1 MARRVRTALAILAA
15 WCVLAALAGCTVEAG
30 KTGLSH
36 TPPPPA
42 PRAPVV
48 MIIGDSFTVGW
59 GPVRRWETYAAQAA
73 RRLGWQLITAG
84 AGGTG
89 YVNPGRAGRDFHA
102 SFRQELSWR
111 PAPDLLIVSGGH
123 NDRRVPASEVEAA
136 ADKLFTEVK
145 TYWPEVRIV
154 VIGPL
159 WVSDAPRW
167 AYDVRDAIAAAAR
180 RAGAE
185 FLDPLAESDIVGDES
200 DGVLPDGVHPTLR
213 GHARLAGWLVR
224 SLGAEPGDEAHPSA
238 RPGHGRSPG
247 PEHAEPSPTDR
258 PKDKDDAA
266 GHESAES
273 GTGH

>member
-1 MARRVRTALAILAA
+1 
-15 WCVLAALAGCTVEAG
+15 
-30 KTGLSH
+30 
-36 TPPPPA
+36 
-42 PRAPVV
+42 

-73 RRLGWQLITAG
+73 RRLGWQLVTAG

-154 VIGPL
+154 VIGPI

-224 SLGAEPGDEAHPSA
+224 SLGAEPDDEADMRG
-238 RPGHGRSPG
+238 RPRHGHSPD
-247 PEHAEPSPTDR
+247 PEHAEPDSSPTDHPETEHSKDSADREPSKSTTPHPAGGDR
-258 PKDKDDAA
+258 PGEGSAHPA
-266 GHESAES
+266 GARVGPPPTSS
-273 GTGH
+273 VTG